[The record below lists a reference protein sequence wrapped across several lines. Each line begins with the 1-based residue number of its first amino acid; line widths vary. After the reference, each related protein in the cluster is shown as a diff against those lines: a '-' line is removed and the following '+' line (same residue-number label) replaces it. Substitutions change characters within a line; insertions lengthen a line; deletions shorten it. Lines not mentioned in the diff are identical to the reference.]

1 MTNHEEWYAKMNRE
15 MTVPT
20 LKYNDEILT
29 ETAQIVDFLNHN
41 HPEKELMPDDQNRAK
56 VEAYVNDV
64 FSSFGAISKYTS
76 GILHKQRLF
85 GLYEQTHPKTMKIKQ
100 LRRNPEMRQAAEAKI
115 AQLQKKNAQLK
126 AMSSTEAEA

>member
-1 MTNHEEWYAKMNRE
+1 MRSQIVRLTLAELDLKFNRVPVDSEDKMTNHEEWYAKMNRE

-29 ETAQIVDFLNHN
+29 ETSQIIEFLNHN
-41 HPEKELMPDDQNRAK
+41 HPSKELVPDDLNRSK

-64 FSSFGAISKYTS
+64 FSNFGAISKFTE

-100 LRRNPEMRQAAEAKI
+100 LR
-115 AQLQKKNAQLK
+115 
-126 AMSSTEAEA
+126 